1 MVDWYCPTC
10 RHPKTYNYST
20 AKCSNISCPFAR
32 DMQRPWAWGRS
43 QFHPK
48 PRTKPGHGQ
57 LLATCCICGLWST
70 FLGPSL
76 LMARLLAL
84 PWPVHQEE
92 PSQHTAQWTSCPE
105 FEYEVITGI
114 QKGHKITSRTCRS
127 MAKLHG
133 VPRFWVQ
140 IQELLRR
147 DAIRLHHGA
156 TKAETCRNPKNRLE
170 DLVRIYKIYKLM
182 QFKTDL
188 SKDMLVMSAKLGPFN
203 HT

>member
-1 MVDWYCPTC
+1 MLANQASAVKQIKRGWWTDMDWYCPTC

-32 DMQRPWAWGRS
+32 GMQRPWAWGRS

-105 FEYEVITGI
+105 FEYEVIPGI

-127 MAKLHG
+127 EYGKASRFAEIPGPNPRTPQEGCYTAHG
-133 VPRFWVQ
+133 S
-140 IQELLRR
+140 
-147 DAIRLHHGA
+147 A
-156 TKAETCRNPKNRLE
+156 TKAETCRNPKDRLE
-170 DLVRIYKIYKLM
+170 DLVRI
-182 QFKTDL
+182 
-188 SKDMLVMSAKLGPFN
+188 
-203 HT
+203 